1 MQPTTSDQALGGLQS
16 SEAAVQNPNDILQA
30 QNKALGV
37 DTAQSTVS
45 GLRGA
50 IDNTTKLLSQVAPS
64 VMGRT
69 ANSLVTDAQASRQIQ
84 NEQAP
89 LSTNLNQENTSYNN
103 ANSDLTKL
111 EGEAQTA
118 ASGIYQGQ
126 QDKVTQAQ
134 NLYNALFGKEQAAQA
149 QANTQQDFNEK
160 VREANMSAN
169 SSASSGLGGVLS
181 TLLGGGSSA
190 SSTAGYGA
198 QQRADKGF
206 NFQDPNGNATDAV
219 NYSRANNVPIRTQLQ
234 RMANAGDSGAKT
246 ALDYVGN
253 DYGVNIPK
261 LKNLLPNPTQ
271 YNQTLGILKSLG
283 FSIK

>member
-16 SEAAVQNPNDILQA
+16 AEQAVQNPNDILQA

-37 DTAQSTVS
+37 DSAQSTVS

-69 ANSLVTDAQASRQIQ
+69 ANSLVTNAQANRQIQ

-89 LSTNLNQENTSYNN
+89 ISQNLTQEGTQYNN
-103 ANSDLTKL
+103 ANSDLAKL
-111 EGEAQTA
+111 ESEAQTA
-118 ASGIYQGQ
+118 ASGIYQGE

-149 QANTQQDFNEK
+149 QANTQADLAERQ
-160 VREANMSAN
+160 REANMSAS

-181 TLLGGGSSA
+181 TLLGGGSS
-190 SSTAGYGA
+190 SGGGYGS

-206 NFQDPNGNATDAV
+206 NFQDPNGNPTNAV

-234 RMANAGDSGAKT
+234 RMANAGDAGAKT

-253 DYGVNIPK
+253 DYGINVPK
-261 LKNLLPNPTQ
+261 LKSLLPSPQ
-271 YNQTLGILKSLG
+271 KYNQTLSILKSLG
-283 FSIK
+283 FSIQ